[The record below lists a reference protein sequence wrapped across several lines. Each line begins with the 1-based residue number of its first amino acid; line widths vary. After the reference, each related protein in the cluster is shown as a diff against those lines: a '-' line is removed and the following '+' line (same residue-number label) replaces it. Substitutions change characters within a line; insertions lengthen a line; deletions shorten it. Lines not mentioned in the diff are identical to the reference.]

1 MNTRLSL
8 VSSSRAQDAGYLA
21 LRDVGEAAVALG
33 ASYRIVGG
41 HMVSL
46 LVARY
51 EVANVPARET
61 ADADFGASYEVVA
74 DPRLV
79 ALCPPPFRS
88 R

>member
-1 MNTRLSL
+1 M
-8 VSSSRAQDAGYLA
+8 
-21 LRDVGEAAVALG
+21 AVALG
-33 ASYRIVGG
+33 ASYRIVDG